1 MSECLSYCLIGSALI
16 GSMIM
21 TMITSKQSKNFRNF
35 SALLDDDQKQ
45 IYKSIIKERMTIYV
59 QGLIIGVIIALF
71 VTFKNNWKRVSNVC
85 LFIVIALGFKYL
97 YYSLYPK
104 STYLLSHLRS
114 QEQVKAWLEIYKEMK
129 FRCKF
134 GFILGILGYLL
145 LGWGWCN

>member
-97 YYSLYPK
+97 YYSLYN
-104 STYLLSHLRS
+104 
-114 QEQVKAWLEIYKEMK
+114 
-129 FRCKF
+129 
-134 GFILGILGYLL
+134 G
-145 LGWGWCN
+145 